1 MVFNPALRIAKPL
14 APIYKTVKE
23 TIDRIQDW
31 YKLNCNGD
39 WEHSYGYSI
48 ATLDN
53 PGWTIR
59 IDLAETCLDKLE
71 FGRKFQNPEYE
82 HDWFIIKTDKQVL
95 DITCGPENLKQ
106 VFEIFLDEIIP
117 NQSDKDFY
125 YDIYL
130 PLQGHGFD
138 IWTPA
143 KAIIVNEETLRLI
156 EIPKVE
162 YKNIKV
168 KDISK
173 IDFDQS
179 FLETLKLNYKIGDD
193 LKVTLEDIDNDLILT
208 TKK

>member
-1 MVFNPALRIAKPL
+1 M
-14 APIYKTVKE
+14 KE
-23 TIDRIQDW
+23 TIERIQDW

-39 WEHSYGYSI
+39 WEHRYGYSI

-59 IDLAETCLDKLE
+59 IDLTETCLNKLDFKRE
-71 FGRKFQNPEYE
+71 FQNPEYE
-82 HDWFIIKTDKQVL
+82 HDWFIIKTDKQIL
-95 DITCGPENLKQ
+95 DIACGPENLKQ

-117 NQSDKDFY
+117 NHSDKDFY

-130 PLQGHGFD
+130 PLQGHNFD

-168 KDISK
+168 KDFSK
-173 IDFDQS
+173 NDFNQS
-179 FLETLKLNYKIGDD
+179 DLEKLKLNFKLGDE
-193 LKVTLEDIDNDLILT
+193 LKVTLEDLDNDIILT
-208 TKK
+208 IKK

>member
-1 MVFNPALRIAKPL
+1 M
-14 APIYKTVKE
+14 KE

-59 IDLAETCLDKLE
+59 IDLAETCLDKLNFKKE
-71 FGRKFQNPEYE
+71 FQNSKNEY
-82 HDWFIIKTDKQVL
+82 DWYIIKADNEVL
-95 DITCGPENLKQ
+95 DIACGPENLRQ

-117 NQSDKDFY
+117 IHSDKDFY
-125 YDIYL
+125 YEIYL
-130 PLQGHGFD
+130 PLQGHSLD

-143 KAIIVNEETLRLI
+143 KATIVNEETLKLI

-179 FLETLKLNYKIGDD
+179 VLETLKLNYKIGDD

-208 TKK
+208 TRK

>member
-1 MVFNPALRIAKPL
+1 M
-14 APIYKTVKE
+14 KE
-23 TIDRIQDW
+23 TIERIQDW
-31 YKLNCNGD
+31 YKLNCNGV

-59 IDLAETCLDKLE
+59 IDLAETCLDKLDFKQE
-71 FGRKFQNPEYE
+71 FQNPEYE
-82 HDWFIIKTDKQVL
+82 HDWYIIKTDKEVL
-95 DITCGPENLKQ
+95 EIACGPENLKQ

-117 NQSDKDFY
+117 NHSDKDFH

-130 PLQGHGFD
+130 PLQGYSFE

-143 KAIIVNEETLRLI
+143 KATIVNEETLRLI

-168 KDISK
+168 KDFAK
-173 IDFDQS
+173 IDFNQS
-179 FLETLKLNYKIGDD
+179 DLEKLKLNFKIGDE
-193 LKVTLEDIDNDLILT
+193 LKVALEDVDNDLILT
-208 TKK
+208 TEK

>member
-1 MVFNPALRIAKPL
+1 M
-14 APIYKTVKE
+14 KE
-23 TIDRIQDW
+23 TIERIQDW

-39 WEHSYGYSI
+39 WEHSYGFSI

-59 IDLAETCLDKLE
+59 IDLAETCLVKLDFNKE
-71 FGRKFQNPEYE
+71 FQNPKYE
-82 HDWFIIKTDKQVL
+82 HDWFIIKTYKQVL
-95 DITCGPENLKQ
+95 DIACGPENLKQ
-106 VFEIFLDEIIP
+106 VLKIFLDEIIP
-117 NQSDKDFY
+117 NHSDTDFY

-130 PLQGHGFD
+130 PLQGHSLD

-143 KAIIVNEETLRLI
+143 KATIVNEETLRLI

-168 KDISK
+168 KDNSQ

-179 FLETLKLNYKIGDD
+179 DLEKFKLNFEIGDE
-193 LKVTLEDIDNDLILT
+193 LKVTLEDINNDLILT
-208 TKK
+208 TKNKNK

>member
-1 MVFNPALRIAKPL
+1 M
-14 APIYKTVKE
+14 KE
-23 TIDRIQDW
+23 TIERIQDW

-59 IDLAETCLDKLE
+59 IDLAETCLDKLD
-71 FGRKFQNPEYE
+71 FKQQFQNPEYE
-82 HDWFIIKTDKQVL
+82 HDWYIIKTEKEVL
-95 DITCGPENLKQ
+95 DIACGPENLKQ

-117 NQSDKDFY
+117 FHSDKGFY

-130 PLQGHGFD
+130 PLQGHSFD

-143 KAIIVNEETLRLI
+143 KATIVNEETLRLI
-156 EIPKVE
+156 EIPLIE

-168 KDISK
+168 KDNSK

-179 FLETLKLNYKIGDD
+179 VLEKLKLNFKIGDE
-193 LKVTLEDIDNDLILT
+193 LKVKLEEIDNDLILT
-208 TKK
+208 TEK